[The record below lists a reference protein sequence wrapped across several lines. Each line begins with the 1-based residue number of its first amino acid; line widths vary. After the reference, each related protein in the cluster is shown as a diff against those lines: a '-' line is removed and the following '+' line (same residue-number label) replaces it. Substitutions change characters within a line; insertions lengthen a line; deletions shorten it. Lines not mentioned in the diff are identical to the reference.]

1 MSAQKITF
9 IGAGNMASALLR
21 GLLASGVSAAQLC
34 ASDPVAS
41 RLAELAKT
49 GISTTDSNDTAVA
62 GADVVVIAVK
72 PQVLGAVL
80 TGLTTLQPGQL
91 LMSVA
96 AGVPLASLAAWS
108 CTAQPIIRCMPNT
121 PVLVGAGMT
130 ALCANPT
137 VSSAQRALAEKIMGA
152 AGKTLWVADEGA
164 LDAVTAVSGSGPA
177 YYFYLMEAMVE
188 AGVELGL
195 DRAAATELTL
205 ETAYGAA
212 LMARGSATTPA
223 QLRENVTSPG
233 GTTAAALSVFDAA
246 DTHQIIKNALSGAAD
261 RSRELAKEFGAP

>member
-1 MSAQKITF
+1 MSAEKITF
-9 IGAGNMASALLR
+9 IGAGNMASSLVR
-21 GLLASGVSAAQLC
+21 GLLASGVGAAQLC
-34 ASDPVAS
+34 ASDPAATQ
-41 RLAELAKT
+41 LAELKGT
-49 GISTTDSNDTAVA
+49 GVRTTDSNDTAVA

-80 TGLTTLQPGQL
+80 TDLSTLQPGQL
-91 LMSVA
+91 LLSIA
-96 AGVPLASLAAWS
+96 AGVPLASLAAWT
-108 CTAQPIIRCMPNT
+108 CATQPIIRCMPNT
-121 PVLVGAGMT
+121 PALVGAGMT
-130 ALCANPT
+130 ALYANAAVT
-137 VSSAQRALAEKIMGA
+137 SAQRRLGEKIMAA

-188 AGVELGL
+188 AGIELGL
-195 DRAAATELTL
+195 DRESATTLTL

-212 LMARGSATTPA
+212 LMARGSATAPA

-246 DTHQIIKNALSGAAD
+246 DTRQIIKNALRGAAD
-261 RSRELAKEFGAP
+261 RSRELAKEFGTP

>member
-1 MSAQKITF
+1 MSAEKIAF
-9 IGAGNMASALLR
+9 IGAGNMASSLVR
-21 GLLASGVSAAQLC
+21 GLLASGVSTTQLC
-34 ASDPVAS
+34 ASDPAAAQ
-41 RLAELAKT
+41 LAELAKT
-49 GISTTDSNDTAVA
+49 GISTTETNDKAIA

-72 PQVLGAVL
+72 PQILCTVL

-91 LMSVA
+91 LLSVA

-108 CTAQPIIRCMPNT
+108 CAAQPIIRCMPNT
-121 PVLVGAGMT
+121 PALVGAGMT
-130 ALCANPT
+130 ALYANAA
-137 VSSAQRALAEKIMGA
+137 VSSGQRAVADKIMAA
-152 AGKTLWVADEGA
+152 AGKTLWVTDEDA

-188 AGVELGL
+188 AAVELGL
-195 DRAAATELTL
+195 DRESATTLTL

-212 LMARGSATTPA
+212 LMARGSATAPA

-246 DTHQIIKNALSGAAD
+246 DTRQIIKNALHGAAD